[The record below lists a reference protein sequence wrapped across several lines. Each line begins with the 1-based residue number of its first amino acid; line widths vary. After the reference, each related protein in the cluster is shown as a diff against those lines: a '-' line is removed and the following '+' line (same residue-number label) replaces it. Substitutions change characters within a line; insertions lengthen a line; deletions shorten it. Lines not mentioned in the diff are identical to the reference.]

1 MQQKLASWFNSPM
14 GAALLLSLLCPL
26 LYFLGLDN
34 ELAFRRSQIGDG
46 QWFRLM
52 TGNLLHTNH
61 WHLLM
66 NLAGLWVIISL
77 FKWPF
82 RLPGFSLLL
91 LALFATEG
99 LGLYWFV
106 PAMMG
111 YVGLSGVL
119 HGLFAFGACNELLN
133 GVRFGWVLIIGVIAK
148 VSYEMVSGGST
159 ELASL
164 IDAKVAVESHLVGML
179 AGIICALLWQWLSKR
194 PGSNH

>member
-1 MQQKLASWFNSPM
+1 M
-14 GAALLLSLLCPL
+14 LLSLVCPL

-34 ELAFRRSQIGDG
+34 NLAFRRPLIDDG
-46 QWFRLM
+46 QWFRLI
-52 TGNLLHTNH
+52 TGNLMHTNH

-66 NLAGLWVIISL
+66 NLAGLWVILSL

-82 RLPGFSLLL
+82 HLLGFSLLL
-91 LALFATEG
+91 LGLFAAEG

-106 PAMMG
+106 PSMMR

-133 GVRFGWVLIIGVIAK
+133 GVRFGWVLMVCVIAK
-148 VSYEMVSGGST
+148 VSYEMITGGSN

-164 IDAKVAVESHLVGML
+164 IEARVAVESHLVGVL
-179 AGIICALLWQWLSKR
+179 AGIACALVWQWLSKNSC
-194 PGSNH
+194 PNN